1 MRKIKARKV
10 LAAVAVAVMV
20 LVYPVSSQAFKIMQ
34 TEDGSAYIY
43 GLRDPSITFESWS
56 GFTQET
62 RWAIDYAA
70 RQWNNRTG
78 KTKLFH
84 SVTQHNEANKYA
96 EKDGRNLITKVPTIA
111 SQDGKTT
118 LMRTSC
124 NSTWNGS
131 KYKLVEV
138 DIMVNGSVPWRNNG
152 SANGYDVQNAMTH
165 EFGHMLGLGHSDVA
179 WATMAEGSDPGELW
193 KRTIE
198 QDDINGFNFL
208 YS

>member
-84 SVTQHNEANKYA
+84 SVTQHNEA
-96 EKDGRNLITKVPTIA
+96 EKLPVYDGRNLITKTSLSGTKYA
-111 SQDGKTT
+111 DK
-118 LMRTSC
+118 LMLTRTYSLTYETQLKIIEADIVI
-124 NSTWNGS
+124 NS
-131 KYKLVEV
+131 
-138 DIMVNGSVPWRNNG
+138 DCPWRNNG
-152 SANGYDVQNAMTH
+152 SENGYDVQNVMTH
-165 EFGHMLGLGHSDVA
+165 EFGHMLGLDHTDVA
-179 WATMAEGSDPGELW
+179 WATMIEGTSKGEIW

-198 QDDINGFNFL
+198 QDDINGFNAL
-208 YS
+208 Y